1 MYYFYKLGKRD
12 FNRCNLIKYYFINV
26 KGMIFNIN
34 VGFGDLVND
43 GKKYVFF
50 LGDIVLVNEV
60 CILWYSLLWF

>member
-1 MYYFYKLGKRD
+1 MLGKRD

-50 LGDIVLVNEV
+50 LGDIILVNEV
-60 CILWYSLLWF
+60 CIL